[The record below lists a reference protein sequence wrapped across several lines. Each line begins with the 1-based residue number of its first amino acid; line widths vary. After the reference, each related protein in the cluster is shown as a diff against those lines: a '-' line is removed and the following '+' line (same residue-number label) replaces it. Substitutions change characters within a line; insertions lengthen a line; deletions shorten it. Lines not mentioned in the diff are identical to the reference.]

1 MRMPWPRPRRS
12 AHQRT
17 VIASTPDRFVYA
29 CADAHGRVLR
39 CGVEERGGGEA
50 PADFQ
55 RRLRA
60 LGLPSRHAW
69 AVLPLADA
77 QLLQI
82 EAPAVK
88 PEELKAA
95 ARWRIRDQVEG
106 RLDELTLDVMVVGA
120 DTPRPNR
127 QLFVVAARN
136 DTILATVARAQAAG
150 MDLSVIDIAET
161 AQRNLQSR
169 LCEAAGL
176 RERATA
182 ALVRHGAQALLTI
195 CAGGE
200 LYYARRIDWDL
211 PFQAT
216 PAPAEALDATP
227 RLADERTLEEVDF
240 IDYGVEAPGGP
251 AKTESEVPRLV
262 IELQR
267 SFDLWERSW
276 PDLPLA
282 AMWVQVGPESPELAA
297 LLARTLGLRVGLLD
311 AAEVLPGFARAAATP
326 QLRAALLPVV
336 GALLRQETRRL

>member
-1 MRMPWPRPRRS
+1 MRIPWPWARS
-12 AHQRT
+12 SFGERT
-17 VIASTPDRFVYA
+17 VIASSPDRFVYA
-29 CADAHGRVLR
+29 CADVHGRVTR
-39 CGVEERGGGEA
+39 CGVEDRGSEA

-60 LGLPSRHAW
+60 LGLASKNVW

-95 ARWRIRDQVEG
+95 ARWRIKDQVEG
-106 RLDELTLDVMVVGA
+106 HLDDLTLDVMVVGA

-136 DTILATVARAQAAG
+136 EAIVATVARAQAAG
-150 MDLSVIDIAET
+150 LDLSVIDIAET

-169 LCEAAGL
+169 LGDAAGL

-182 ALVRHGAQALLTI
+182 ALVRHGGHALLTI

-200 LYYARRIDWDL
+200 LYYARRIDWDQ
-211 PFQAT
+211 PFQPAT
-216 PAPAEALDATP
+216 ARPEV
-227 RLADERTLEEVDF
+227 ADEPLALMTERALEEVDF
-240 IDYGVEAPGGP
+240 IDYGAEAEDGP
-251 AKTESEVPRLV
+251 AVPEAEVPRLV

-282 AMWVQVGPESPELAA
+282 ALWLQVGPESAELVA
-297 LLARTLGLRVGLLD
+297 LLGRTLGLRVNLMD
-311 AAEVLPGFARAAATP
+311 PAEVLPGYAQAATTP
-326 QLRAALLPVV
+326 QARAALLPVV
-336 GALLRQETRRL
+336 GALLREETRRL

>member
-1 MRMPWPRPRRS
+1 MLIPWPWARS
-12 AHQRT
+12 SCGERT
-17 VIASTPDRFVYA
+17 VVASSPDRFVYA
-29 CADAHGRVLR
+29 CADAQGRLIR
-39 CGVEERGGGEA
+39 CGVEDRGEEA
-50 PADFQ
+50 PVDFQ
-55 RRLRA
+55 RRVRA
-60 LGLPSRHAW
+60 LGLASKNVW
-69 AVLPLADA
+69 GVLPLADA

-95 ARWRIRDQVEG
+95 ARWRIKDQIEG
-106 RLDELTLDVMVVGA
+106 RIDDLTLDVMFVGA
-120 DTPRPNR
+120 DVPRPNR

-136 DTILATVARAQAAG
+136 DTIVATVARAQAVG
-150 MDLSVIDIAET
+150 LQLSVIDIAET

-169 LCEAAGL
+169 LGDAAGL

-182 ALVRHGAQALLTI
+182 ALVRHGAHALLTI

-211 PFQAT
+211 PFQPAT
-216 PAPAEALDATP
+216 AKPEA
-227 RLADERTLEEVDF
+227 ADEPLPFMAERALEDVDF
-240 IDYGVEAPGGP
+240 IDYGAEAEDGSAAPEP
-251 AKTESEVPRLV
+251 EVPRLV

-282 AMWVQVGPESPELAA
+282 AMWLQVGPESAELAA
-297 LLARTLGLRVGLLD
+297 LLVRTLRLRVDVLNP
-311 AAEVLPGFARAAATP
+311 AEILPGYAQAAATP
-326 QLRAALLPVV
+326 QARAALLPVV